1 MIGNN
6 ISDHREQQ
14 VVQYAKA
21 QCARVLVVGNVACE
35 ESENVVKVAPF
46 ISELSEF
53 PAVLASMVVLHLFAC
68 ALSRLSFKDP
78 DAPHDV
84 DLKHVI
90 ELLYTGPVAGWQV

>member
-1 MIGNN
+1 
-6 ISDHREQQ
+6 
-14 VVQYAKA
+14 
-21 QCARVLVVGNVACE
+21 
-35 ESENVVKVAPF
+35 
-46 ISELSEF
+46 
-53 PAVLASMVVLHLFAC
+53 MVVLHLFAC

>member
-1 MIGNN
+1 M
-6 ISDHREQQ
+6 
-14 VVQYAKA
+14 
-21 QCARVLVVGNVACE
+21 LVVGNVACE
-35 ESENVVKVAPF
+35 ETENVVRVAPF
-46 ISELSEF
+46 LSELSPF